1 MAFKTVDHTADL
13 PVKLIVGSII
23 FFLVFLGMRN
33 PYLKGDFSKPKQ
45 RPRATLSE
53 RAQQET
59 QVKSEKAPSV
69 AFVPTLLTLP
79 AQIETISSTPLL
91 PPPHIPTLVT
101 KALAPSRASPLF
113 C

>member
-1 MAFKTVDHTADL
+1 MASRAAEHTTDL

-23 FFLVFLGMRN
+23 FFLIFLGMRI

-53 RAQQET
+53 RPLQET
-59 QVKSEKAPSV
+59 QVKPEKSPSLAV
-69 AFVPTLLTLP
+69 VPTLPMLP
-79 AQIETISSTPLL
+79 AQVEIISSSLPL
-91 PPPHIPTLVT
+91 PSPHFPVPAS
-101 KALAPSRASPLF
+101 KALAPSRASPPS